1 MEGNEVKNISSL
13 IGFVFFISTANADLY
28 SDFVTD
34 CVDGKM
40 SESTVKDRYLAVVK
54 ETETEIKKMVESGST
69 VSFCSCFDDDIGYSE
84 LQSYI
89 YRLEN
94 LSLDS
99 IWRIGVTSECHKRL
113 KELGA
118 EYETKESLFKLANVP
133 TDLFDD

>member
-1 MEGNEVKNISSL
+1 MKNISSL

-34 CVDGKM
+34 CIDGKM
-40 SESTVKDRYLAVVK
+40 SESIVTDRYLAAVK
-54 ETETEIKKMVESGST
+54 ETETEIKKMVEFDST

-94 LSLDS
+94 LSLDN
-99 IWRIGVTSECHKRL
+99 IWKIGVTQECYSKL
-113 KELGA
+113 KELGP

-133 TDLFDD
+133 TDLFDY